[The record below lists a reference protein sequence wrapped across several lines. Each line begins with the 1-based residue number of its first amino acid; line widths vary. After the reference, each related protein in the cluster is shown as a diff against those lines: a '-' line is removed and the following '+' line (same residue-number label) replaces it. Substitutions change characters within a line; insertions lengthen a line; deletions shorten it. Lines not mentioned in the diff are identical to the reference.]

1 MTPDAPQTN
10 RDLALALHKAGKV
23 REAAAM
29 YEELLRLDP
38 ADAGLWG
45 LLSVAQL
52 RLGQGPAAVASWR
65 KSLAAEEAI
74 PARLRSIANFLLAMQ
89 QKDKADSLQPGY
101 VGPDLDFLRGLTIPD
116 WPPDIPLDSTQRS
129 IVAALARCLAEF
141 GRKDEARRLL
151 VSALAAQPG
160 DPQLLAAAGP
170 VLIQADDPDGILARL
185 EPFTSDLT
193 DASIPLFIIK
203 AAALQALGEQAQ
215 AETLRERLCEA
226 LPAHATAAQ
235 QGQRRLIGVVNPM
248 PGIPRETLTPD
259 GMHFSN
265 NTPAT
270 LASRMNNEYRFL
282 SMLPRARSLAASL
295 ARFPKPDLLINNWV
309 NAEHLSKAGEL
320 DFIAQFTDSFGI
332 PVINH
337 PRRAAI
343 ATRQRNA
350 ERLAGIP
357 GLVVPRVLRLI
368 NTPDR
373 RDMLVKVI
381 QSEVGF
387 PVIIRDTFAQKGFA
401 AAKIATPDDLS
412 TYLAGAADA
421 QLYAIQYVHNP
432 VPQGAYRKIRAAV
445 IGNEL
450 FLLHVHFG
458 AVWNVHR
465 SEDRRNLTAFDT
477 QGTATAFARKV
488 LIDPEAALGKA
499 AMTALQEIRRRMPLD
514 IFGID
519 FDLLP
524 DGRVLFFE
532 ANAAMHLSMRE
543 GEDLPET
550 IQAMRRAYRRLF
562 DNPPRGAP
570 AA

>member
-1 MTPDAPQTN
+1 
-10 RDLALALHKAGKV
+10 
-23 REAAAM
+23 M

-52 RLGQGPAAVASWR
+52 RLGQGPAAVMSWR
-65 KSLAAEEAI
+65 KSLAAEQAV
-74 PARLRSIANFLLAMQ
+74 PARLRIIANFLLAMQ
-89 QKDKADSLQPGY
+89 LKDKADSLEPGY
-101 VGPDLDFLRGLTIPD
+101 AGPDLDFLGGLAIPD
-116 WPPDIPLDSTQRS
+116 WPREIQLDSSQRS
-129 IVAALARCLAEF
+129 VVVALARCLAEF

-151 VSALAAQPG
+151 TSALAAQPD

-170 VLIQADDPDGILARL
+170 VLIQTDDPGAILARL
-185 EPFTSDLT
+185 APFTAQMT
-193 DASIPLFIIK
+193 AETIPLFIIK
-203 AAALQALGEQAQ
+203 AAALQALGELTE
-215 AETLRERLCEA
+215 AEALRRSLCEA
-226 LPAHATAAQ
+226 LPVHATPALP
-235 QGQRRLIGVVNPM
+235 GQRRLIGVVNPM
-248 PGIPRETLTPD
+248 PGIARETLTPE
-259 GMHFSN
+259 GMHFSK

-270 LASRMNNEYRFL
+270 LASRMSNEYRFV
-282 SMLPRARSLAASL
+282 SMFPRAKSLAAAL

-337 PRRAAI
+337 PRKAAI

-357 GLVVPRVLRLI
+357 GLVVPRVLRII
-368 NTPDR
+368 NTPER
-373 RDMLVKVI
+373 RDLLSQVI
-381 QSEVGF
+381 QSELGL
-387 PVIIRDTFAQKGFA
+387 PVIIRNTFAQKGVA
-401 AAKIATPDDLS
+401 AAKISTPNDLN
-412 TYLAGAADA
+412 TYLAGTADA

-432 VPQGAYRKIRAAV
+432 VAQGAHRKMRAAV

-458 AVWNVHR
+458 AAWNVHR
-465 SEDRRNLTAFDT
+465 PEDRRNLTDFDT

-488 LIDPEAALGKA
+488 LTDPEAALGKA
-499 AMTALQEIRRRMPLD
+499 AMTALHEIRRRTPLD

-532 ANAAMHLSMRE
+532 TNAAMHISMRE

-562 DNPPRGAP
+562 ENPPSP
-570 AA
+570 PL